1 MTTLRD
7 STRGARDCLRAL
19 VCAAVAAVVGVV
31 GGACGGTPDP
41 RIATQASANDDALT
55 ERAGSLI
62 LEALNDASLEHGA
75 LSALRSAGAAGLPWV
90 RRALEGQPTPPVAVQ
105 AELQAMLV
113 ARGDA
118 DAVGWLLT
126 NDATD
131 ATSVA
136 CRLGV
141 MDPETEHA
149 TLMAGLH
156 HAGAHVR
163 EVALRRLRATL
174 TPPEALEL
182 GELARLDPDANV
194 RATAIEALTAR
205 QLVDAQ
211 WLGQR
216 LDDRDLSVRT
226 LVMRALAELDC
237 AAAREALSDRL
248 LGAPSSDGLAAARA
262 MARCGPEALDVAA
275 TAVRRTLASTN
286 AALRAEAATTADRF
300 AWLRVPEWFAQAMT
314 SDPVPAVRLALT
326 LSVALTQPELAQQQ
340 LRALAQNDNRM
351 VALQAAVALAE
362 AGDEPALQMVV
373 RARTQ
378 QDVVVRRVAFR
389 ALGRLVRGGAWLASG
404 LDDADANVRL
414 TAASGLLRAT
424 L

>member
-7 STRGARDCLRAL
+7 SYEGTRACLWAWF
-19 VCAAVAAVVGVV
+19 CAAMAAMVGVV
-31 GGACGGTPDP
+31 LGACGAASDP
-41 RIATQASANDDALT
+41 RIATHASANDDALT

-62 LEALNDASLEHGA
+62 LEALSDPTLERSA
-75 LSALRSAGAAGLPWV
+75 LSALRAAGAAGVPWV
-90 RRALEGQPTPPVAVQ
+90 RRALEGQRAAPVQ
-105 AELQAMLV
+105 AELQAMLA
-113 ARGDA
+113 ARGDT
-118 DAVGWLLT
+118 DAVSWLLAS
-126 NDATD
+126 DASD

-136 CRLGV
+136 CRLGLV
-141 MDPETEHA
+141 DAEAEHA
-149 TLMAGLH
+149 ALMTGLH
-156 HAGAHVR
+156 HAGARVR
-163 EVALRRLRATL
+163 EVALRRLRNRL

-182 GELARLDPDANV
+182 RELSRLDPEANV
-194 RATAIEALTAR
+194 RAAAIEALTGR
-205 QLVDAQ
+205 RLVDPQ
-211 WLGQR
+211 WLRQR
-216 LDDRDLSVRT
+216 LDDRDLSVRA
-226 LVMRALAELDC
+226 LVMRELAALDC
-237 AAAREALSDRL
+237 AVAREGLSDRL

-262 MARCGPEALDVAA
+262 LARCGPEALDVAV

-314 SDPVPAVRLALT
+314 NDPVPAVRLALT

-340 LRALAQNDNRM
+340 LRALTQSDNRM

-362 AGDEPALQMVV
+362 AGDEQALQTVAQ
-373 RARTQ
+373 ARTQ
-378 QDVVVRRVAFR
+378 QDVAVRRVAFR

-404 LDDADANVRL
+404 LEDEDANVRL